1 MFASFFPSAPPL
13 PRAFFALLLLAAFLT
28 ACSGLTERRAA
39 KPLTAEEVAAAAAA
53 REILSRLSAS
63 NPGLSAV
70 KGLGSFSVWQQN
82 TAQRARVA
90 WIGERPDK
98 LRLLLRDLSGIPIA
112 TLANDGTWF
121 YLDSHSE
128 KRFYRQRSSNATLRR
143 LLSVAITADEIVA
156 LLTGQIPLRPHQT
169 AFLQREPGT
178 GDPLVH
184 LNDAKGRVVEKIYL
198 DSQGQGRVRRIE
210 MFDNGNTLL
219 YGVDFSGSLDA
230 SGYRLPAQLT
240 VSNAGK
246 PVFLLRIERC
256 WINPEVA
263 EETFRLAP
271 GAKGH

>member
-1 MFASFFPSAPPL
+1 MRMSRPL
-13 PRAFFALLLLAAFLT
+13 HL
-28 ACSGLTERRAA
+28 S
-39 KPLTAEEVAAAAAA
+39 EEVGQALQDGQPVVALESTVIAHGLPYPTNLECA
-53 REILSRLSAS
+53 RQMEATVRRQ
-63 NPGLSAV
+63 GAV
-70 KGLGSFSVWQQN
+70 
-82 TAQRARVA
+82 
-90 WIGERPDK
+90 P
-98 LRLLLRDLSGIPIA
+98 A
-112 TLANDGTWF
+112 T
-121 YLDSHSE
+121 
-128 KRFYRQRSSNATLRR
+128 
-143 LLSVAITADEIVA
+143 IA